1 MEIYSLCR
9 IQKIT
14 HYVGY
19 RKLLI
24 MYDMENYLLRKWKIM
39 HGVGYGKKLLN

>member
-1 MEIYSLCR
+1 
-9 IQKIT
+9 
-14 HYVGY
+14 
-19 RKLLI
+19 